1 MKVELLEK
9 IAKRLDKG
17 VYVQRHG
24 DGNIL
29 AWLTKNDAKMYLDDS
44 GQKEYPLA
52 LLYLIQRMEA
62 RCINVEI
69 LSYQSNYGSNYL
81 VRAENSSIRLESYYH
96 EDIDVTATLTE
107 AIAMLFAEVM
117 PTTESV
123 ITDRVESLKARAI
136 STLHSEDAAEKF
148 MQTPHPM
155 LDNQTPLQTTE
166 TEVWYKAHHI
176 LINIE
181 HSLSV

>member
-1 MKVELLEK
+1 MKLELLEK
-9 IAKRLDKG
+9 IAERLDKG

-29 AWLTKNDAKMYLDDS
+29 AWLTKDNAKMYLDDS
-44 GQKEYPLA
+44 EQKEYPLA
-52 LLYLIQRMEA
+52 LLDLIQRMEA

-69 LSYQSNYGSNYL
+69 HSYQSNYGSNYL
-81 VRAENSSIRLESYYH
+81 VKAENASIRLESYYY

-107 AIAMLFAEVM
+107 AIAMLFVEVM

-123 ITDRVESLKARAI
+123 NAERFEALKARAV
-136 STLHSEDAAEKF
+136 STLGSEEAAEKF
-148 MQTPHPM
+148 MNQPHSM
-155 LDNQTPLQTTE
+155 LDGHTPLETTE
-166 TEVWYKAHHI
+166 TEFWYKAHHI

-181 HSLSV
+181 HSLPA